1 MLSQKYEMAKI
12 VQMGEYHSLF
22 SSKKYCEVLGRAH
35 EQAHESYSVNQLLSY
50 SKRKYREKS
59 NVAKN
64 HEQEIIDK

>member
-22 SSKKYCEVLGRAH
+22 PPKKYCEVLGRAY
-35 EQAHESYSVNQLLSY
+35 ESYSVTQLLSY
-50 SKRKYREKS
+50 SKRKYRKKS

-64 HEQEIIDK
+64 DKNEIIDK